1 MRFLL
6 LLSDFRDFL
15 KFDHDSP
22 QYPSMNNVYFM
33 KDENCLTHRPPYE
46 DWV

>member
-6 LLSDFRDFL
+6 LLSDFQDFE
-15 KFDHDSP
+15 FDHNSP
-22 QYPSMNNVYFM
+22 QYPSMNNVYFT